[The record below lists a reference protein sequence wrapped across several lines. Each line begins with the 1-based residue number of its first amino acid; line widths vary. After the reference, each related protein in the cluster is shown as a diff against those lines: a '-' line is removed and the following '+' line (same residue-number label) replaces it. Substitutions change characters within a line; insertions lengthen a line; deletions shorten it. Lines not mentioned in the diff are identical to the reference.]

1 MKDTIRPSIFVDVG
15 DVYDSSFKGKDL
27 RGSCGVQLEWR
38 SPLMPLVFS
47 LAKAVRKKDGDR
59 LSVFQFSLSTSI

>member
-15 DVYDSSFKGKDL
+15 NVYNNKFRAHDL
-27 RGSCGVQLEWR
+27 RGSCGVQIEWR